1 MRMFHKL
8 FAKQKIPIKKIR
20 FPPCGRE
27 YCYCVKTTDLKIKKN
42 QQLYH
47 ECYKTW
53 FVYYNM

>member
-1 MRMFHKL
+1 MFHKL

-53 FVYYNM
+53 FVYHNM